1 MNLNFRN
8 SSNYFF
14 YIVCGL
20 QNHDDRIV
28 GGEDAKKFEFPWLGA
43 VVDKGTRSPTCGKKK

>member
-43 VVDKGTRSPTCGKKK
+43 VVDKGTRSPTCGKN